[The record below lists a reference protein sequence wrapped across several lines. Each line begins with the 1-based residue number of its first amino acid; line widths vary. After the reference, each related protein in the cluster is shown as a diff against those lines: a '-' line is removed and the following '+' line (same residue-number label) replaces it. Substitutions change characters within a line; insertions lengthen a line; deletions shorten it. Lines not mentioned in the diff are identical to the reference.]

1 MLLVFPPSPR
11 CPIEILLSFPDSS
24 RLLLPFGCVIDI
36 DAKFDVKLADVKEH
50 CAYFEILLYIW
61 RANDNAKFHIQPSSL
76 KPDVSSL
83 GYVIA
88 QWYFEA
94 DSNLDSA
101 IARPLQEWGHSCSST
116 GLFACEI
123 WQMLAIITYLCHT
136 LRALCAP

>member
-1 MLLVFPPSPR
+1 MVAPLHPVALQIVMLLVFPPPSS
-11 CPIEILLSFPDSS
+11 IEILLSFPDSS

-36 DAKFDVKLADVKEH
+36 DAKFDVKLAAVKEH

-101 IARPLQEWGHSCSST
+101 IASPLLPLDWFIC
-116 GLFACEI
+116 L
-123 WQMLAIITYLCHT
+123 
-136 LRALCAP
+136 

>member
-1 MLLVFPPSPR
+1 MLLVFPPPPPS
-11 CPIEILLSFPDSS
+11 PIEILLSFPDSS

-61 RANDNAKFHIQPSSL
+61 RANDSAKFHIQPSSL

-101 IARPLQEWGHSCSST
+101 IASPNLPPFST

-123 WQMLAIITYLCHT
+123 WQMLAIITYLCRT